1 LEKRPIHLIANGS
14 LFSSSSSSS
23 FSSFPYY
30 NYAAGLPADP
40 RAL

>member
-14 LFSSSSSSS
+14 LFSSSSSS